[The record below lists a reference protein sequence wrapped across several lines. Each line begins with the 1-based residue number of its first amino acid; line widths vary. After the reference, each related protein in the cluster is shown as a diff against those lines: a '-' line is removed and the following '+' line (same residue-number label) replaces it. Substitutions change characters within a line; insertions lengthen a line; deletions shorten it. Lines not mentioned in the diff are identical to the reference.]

1 MGWTMTIARNL
12 VNKIETAFIET
23 LKTNTD
29 FGSTPIRS
37 WKSGANTKAMPAVLV
52 HCEPPNVPNIDY
64 QMKGGLYETI
74 VDIACFSYCPDDES
88 KTTVEGLISSVY
100 DSLASATLLSTLA
113 SKTSNITFYS
123 SSITSSQTQF
133 EESNHNIMA
142 VTCTVKF
149 KYG

>member
-1 MGWTMTIARNL
+1 MTVARNL

-37 WKSGANTKAMPAVLV
+37 WKSGANTKVMPAVLV
-52 HCEPPNVPNIDY
+52 HCEPPIIPSIDY
-64 QMKGGLYETI
+64 QMKAGLYETL
-74 VDIACFSYCPDDES
+74 VDIACFTYTPDDES
-88 KTTVEGLISSVY
+88 KTTIEGLFASVY
-100 DSLASATLLSTLA
+100 DSLSSSTLLSTLA

-123 SSITSSQTQF
+123 VSITSQQAQF
-133 EESNHNIMA
+133 DESNHNIMA
-142 VTCTVKF
+142 VTCTVRI